1 MAKEDHQRRG
11 RLLISDC
18 QLPIGE
24 GKANPPSL
32 KVCRGSFEKLVIGN
46 WQLTM
51 PKGEIMAEK
60 KEFRVQ
66 AKQREGRG
74 KNDARRARRE
84 GMVPITVYGG
94 GAETIA
100 AVAPARD
107 LAAILRSESA
117 RNTIFTI
124 EVEGVGESEVMFHD
138 RQIDPVKGRLIH
150 ADLTRLVKGQKI
162 EVTVPLHLVG
172 EPIGVKER
180 QGVLEQIIREIDVRC
195 EPRDIPDSLDVD
207 VSNLDVHDTLHVSDI
222 QVSEGV
228 EILTDA
234 EIVIAT
240 VGIVKEEEAPAPVI

>member
-1 MAKEDHQRRG
+1 
-11 RLLISDC
+11 
-18 QLPIGE
+18 
-24 GKANPPSL
+24 
-32 KVCRGSFEKLVIGN
+32 
-46 WQLTM
+46 
-51 PKGEIMAEK
+51 MAEK

-94 GAETIA
+94 GAETVA

-107 LAAILRSESA
+107 LAAILRSEA
-117 RNTIFTI
+117 GRNTIFTI
-124 EVEGVGESEVMFHD
+124 EVDGVGESEVMFHD

-172 EPIGVKER
+172 EPIGVKEK
-180 QGVLEQIIREIDVRC
+180 QGVLEQVIREIEIRC
-195 EPRDIPDSLDVD
+195 EPRDIPDSIDID

-222 QVSEGV
+222 KVNEGV
-228 EILTDA
+228 EILN
-234 EIVIAT
+234 EPELVIAT
-240 VGIVKEEEAPAPVI
+240 VGIIKEEAAPAPAGEGEEPAEPELIGKGKKEEEGEGE

>member
-1 MAKEDHQRRG
+1 MADK
-11 RLLISDC
+11 
-18 QLPIGE
+18 
-24 GKANPPSL
+24 
-32 KVCRGSFEKLVIGN
+32 
-46 WQLTM
+46 
-51 PKGEIMAEK
+51 AEK
-60 KEFRVQ
+60 KEYRVR
-66 AKQREGRG
+66 ATQREGRG

-94 GAETIA
+94 GAETVA

-107 LAAILRSESA
+107 LAAILRSEA
-117 RNTIFTI
+117 GRNTIFTI

-138 RQIDPVKGRLIH
+138 RQIDPIKGRLIH

-172 EPIGVKER
+172 EPVGVKEK

-195 EPRDIPDSLDVD
+195 QPRDIPDSIDVD

-222 QVSEGV
+222 QVSEAV

-234 EIVIAT
+234 ELVIAT
-240 VGIVKEEEAPAPVI
+240 VGMTKEEVAPVAATEGEEPVEPEVIGKGKKEEEEGEGE